1 MCVLSYAQA
10 ENVMTHSNTQFE
22 LTPPVPPRAS
32 PSKGQRRFNQLTKK
46 IDALKQQLRE
56 WQEGVSA
63 YDRAVAADYM
73 PLMDAFDAQ
82 RRDFAYLLDQAH
94 DNKLFKKRDKAKLRH
109 LICTLV
115 DELLARKDDAELK
128 ALHDRYSDVTFDE
141 KNEVAG
147 DTAKVMM
154 EDMFGIEFPDEIDV
168 NDPEQ
173 VRAYAQRRLDEA
185 QAKAESRRAKLKKS
199 PRQVEREQRQEAE
212 ALNIRK
218 SIQDVYRKLAAA
230 LHPDRER
237 DDTQRQRKTE
247 LMQRVNVAYNK
258 KDLLQLL
265 ELQLEVE
272 QVDQLRADRI
282 SDERLVHYNK
292 VLNEQCKELQGEI
305 DAIVWPVMARLD
317 MPPYTRPTPALLMT
331 CLRDDIRELKENI
344 AALQH
349 DIQDFQNPQR
359 LKAWLKEYRVPPQP
373 RLDDFFDFTLDDPR
387 APF

>member
-1 MCVLSYAQA
+1 
-10 ENVMTHSNTQFE
+10 MTQSNTQFE

-73 PLMDAFDAQ
+73 PLMEAFDAQ
-82 RRDFAYLLDQAH
+82 RKDFAYLLDHAH
-94 DNKLFKKRDKAKLRH
+94 DNKLFKKRDKTKLRH

-115 DELLARKDDAELK
+115 DELLGRRDDAALK
-128 ALHDRYSDVTFDE
+128 ALHDKYSDVTFDE

-147 DTAKVMM
+147 DMAKVMM
-154 EDMFGIEFPDEIDV
+154 EDMFGIEFPDELDV

-173 VRAYAQRRLDEA
+173 VRAYAQQRLDEERA
-185 QAKAESRRAKLKKS
+185 RAESRRAKRKKS
-199 PRQVEREQRQEAE
+199 PKQLEREQRQEAE

-218 SIQDVYRKLAAA
+218 SIQEVYRKLAAV

-237 DDTQRQRKTE
+237 DEAQRQRKTE

-272 QVDQLRADRI
+272 QVDQSRVDRLPE
-282 SDERLVHYNK
+282 ERLVHYNK
-292 VLNEQCKELQGEI
+292 ILNEQCKELQSEI

-331 CLRDDIRELKENI
+331 CLRDDIRGLKESI

-359 LKAWLKEYRVPPQP
+359 LKAWLKEYRVPPRP